1 MVLSFVCGEVLPA
14 TAVVMYNSLCCV
26 LGRIKLAD
34 VFVLQSGR
42 FEVFGG
48 RSVEAAHAAL
58 LQVDG
63 LWLLQPAAALGFFG
77 ITHMA

>member
-1 MVLSFVCGEVLPA
+1 
-14 TAVVMYNSLCCV
+14 MYSSLCCV
-26 LGRIKLAD
+26 LGRINLAD

-58 LQVDG
+58 LDG